1 MRITAHDGLLRDLTR
16 VAVAGQAPGGQQ
28 ALGYDL
34 SSFSTSTFSLT
45 WASLS
50 WPRFAHG
57 AFTPLPRVSPR
68 SRLRQSWPL
77 PRESVP
83 HTGRRVTEQRRLR
96 DGPRPPASL
105 RVPHAA
111 VLSRLGHRSRVPLRD
126 TEGHGH
132 SCQPGP
138 ASAAFLQRPSSSHGP
153 GGRSRPPGSLMAA
166 AGTAPCRPW
175 ASAEG

>member
-45 WASLS
+45 WASLP

-83 HTGRRVTEQRRLR
+83 HAGRRVTEQRRLR

-126 TEGHGH
+126 TGARAQLSARPRL
-132 SCQPGP
+132 SCLSPETQLVTRPRRPLSP
-138 ASAAFLQRPSSSHGP
+138 AWLSDGRRWHRAVPPVGQR
-153 GGRSRPPGSLMAA
+153 
-166 AGTAPCRPW
+166 
-175 ASAEG
+175 